1 MNLTASNRQVGLPAL
16 ARLSRMAL
24 SLLLAA
30 VLLIPLQAVA
40 ETRLIMVTSD
50 HCPFCRA
57 WERDVGAIYDR
68 SPYAPN
74 MPLTRVEMGAPLPDD
89 IVLTGPVLGT
99 PTFLIVSDGRE
110 IDRQRGYD
118 DAEMFWWWLSD
129 HVPE

>member
-30 VLLIPLQAVA
+30 VLLIPLQAVV

-89 IVLTGPVLGT
+89 IVLTEPVIGT

>member
-89 IVLTGPVLGT
+89 ILLTGPVLGT

>member
-1 MNLTASNRQVGLPAL
+1 VNLTASNRQVGLPAL

-89 IVLTGPVLGT
+89 ILLTGPVLGT

>member
-1 MNLTASNRQVGLPAL
+1 
-16 ARLSRMAL
+16 MAL

-89 IVLTGPVLGT
+89 ILLTGPVLGT

>member
-89 IVLTGPVLGT
+89 IVLTGPVMGT

>member
-89 IVLTGPVLGT
+89 IVLTGPVMGT
-99 PTFLIVSDGRE
+99 PTFLIVNDGRE

>member
-1 MNLTASNRQVGLPAL
+1 VNLTASNRQVGLPAL

>member
-74 MPLTRVEMGAPLPDD
+74 MPLTRVETGAPLPDD
-89 IVLTGPVLGT
+89 IVLTGPVMGT

>member
-1 MNLTASNRQVGLPAL
+1 VNLTASNRQVGLPAL

-74 MPLTRVEMGAPLPDD
+74 MPLTRVETGAPLPDD
-89 IVLTGPVLGT
+89 IVLTGPVMGT

>member
-1 MNLTASNRQVGLPAL
+1 MNLTTSSRQVALPVL
-16 ARLSRMAL
+16 ARLSRVAS

-57 WERDVGAIYDR
+57 WERDVGAIYDK

-89 IVLTGPVLGT
+89 IVLTEPVIGT
-99 PTFLIVSDGRE
+99 PTFLIVSEGRE
-110 IDRQRGYD
+110 VDRQRGYD
-118 DAEMFWWWLSD
+118 DAEMFWWWLSGY
-129 HVPE
+129 VPE